1 MALNNGLNDPTTN
14 AGDIIYRDSTGKTTK
29 LPVGTDKEVLKINGT
44 NPEWQTEG
52 DENSVK
58 LTGDQTIAGVKTFTS
73 SPVVPTPTT
82 NFQAATKKYV
92 DDNATA
98 GYVDITTAQSIGGV
112 KTFTSSPVVP
122 TPTTNFQAATKKYVD
137 DNATAGYEAP
147 LGEVKM
153 FALSMTGAVT
163 KANLQT
169 NNWAIC
175 DGTTPATQG
184 ISTPTITTTPD
195 LQHSF
200 IRMSND
206 ESSGTTGGSDEHNH
220 QTWSDAGSNGLG
232 FNSGTDRAYDT
243 DGILQTTT
251 YAPANKW
258 SANESTLPTYYEV
271 AYFIKVK

>member
-58 LTGDQTIAGVKTFTS
+58 LTGDQTIA
-73 SPVVPTPTT
+73 
-82 NFQAATKKYV
+82 
-92 DDNATA
+92 
-98 GYVDITTAQSIGGV
+98 GV